1 MQTCSAVER
10 SRTRQRPFGIEIEC
24 MILVLDAAHDE
35 RRPSSRTRWLRVF
48 SQKKDAVTH
57 RSRAAHM
64 ISSTINQPHHV
75 SYPTYVRTSRSC
87 ARPRTYVRAGVVP
100 CRAVPLHQR
109 QQVSFVPSR
118 PATND
123 TPAAPPRL
131 ASCHMSWSWLPAAC
145 RCALAGGLSLSSRGT
160 TCVCTGLSLS
170 HTHNVRKRGKRKRRA
185 SR

>member
-10 SRTRQRPFGIEIEC
+10 SGTGQRPFGIEC

-35 RRPSSRTRWLRVF
+35 RRPSSRTRRIRVF
-48 SQKKDAVTH
+48 SQKRDAVTH

-75 SYPTYVRTSRSC
+75 SFPTYVRTSRSC
-87 ARPRTYVRAGVVP
+87 ARPRTYVRTCVVP
-100 CRAVPLHQR
+100 CRAVAPEAARCRSSLPGRRQTIHQLR
-109 QQVSFVPSR
+109 RHGWLAATCRGRGYQLLAVARWLAVSRCP
-118 PATND
+118 PAEQ
-123 TPAAPPRL
+123 R
-131 ASCHMSWSWLPAAC
+131 AC
-145 RCALAGGLSLSSRGT
+145 VL
-160 TCVCTGLSLS
+160 VSLS

>member
-1 MQTCSAVER
+1 
-10 SRTRQRPFGIEIEC
+10 

-35 RRPSSRTRWLRVF
+35 RRPSSRTRRLRVF
-48 SQKKDAVTH
+48 SQKRDAVTH
-57 RSRAAHM
+57 RSRAAAHM

-145 RCALAGGLSLSSRGT
+145 RCALAGGLSLSSCGT
-160 TCVCTGLSLS
+160 TCVLVSLS